1 MPSLVLRKKGAPMG
15 AKRDLNEAYVTGSLL
30 IAAVLGAMSQS
41 FPVFVVSLVLLVV
54 IQIGTRKNR

>member
-1 MPSLVLRKKGAPMG
+1 MG